1 MRRLELRVSR
11 MNYRRRLVRGW
22 VLLIGAAL
30 LFSGGARLLAAAE
43 ASLEDTNKVVVAGA
57 AGTNVAAI
65 PSAEVAAQAEA
76 AFASLQSMEGNLSAD
91 EATLAIQQDLP
102 VLTRE
107 SSARLEESSRTLASN
122 PSLPTLQRSNRE
134 WEAVRK
140 ELAEWKRS
148 LMKRETQ
155 LDEDRARLAQLEQVW
170 KATHASV
177 LESKMPPE
185 VVEQVEHVMAAV
197 KRTQDKAEAQRMVV
211 LSLQTRVAEQDGRAI
226 HTLNAIERAREA
238 FIRRLFVRDGQPLWS
253 AELWSHSAQ
262 NLVEQS
268 HQSLSRQVRALRG
281 YLERKSGSLFLQG
294 VLFLAILFGLIGA
307 RRSLRKL
314 GGDEASH
321 AARVFDSPVATAAVL
336 ALLASSWIYPE
347 APRLFLAISGAAAMI
362 PTILVVRKL
371 IDRRLFP
378 VLNALVVF
386 YFVDQLRVVAASQAD
401 LSRFLLM
408 TEMLGGA
415 LFAVWLLRPGRFGAA
430 PAGDRFWKG
439 IGKACGVA
447 LGWFAVAFL
456 ADALG
461 YVSLSKLLG
470 HALLQSAYM
479 ALILYAVVRIID
491 GLFLSALSVPPLAR
505 LGLVKRH
512 QDLLRSRLQSMVA
525 WAAILFWAAYV
536 LEALSLRAPV
546 FEDLRAVLTRG
557 WTAGSF
563 TISPGDIVLFGLT
576 VWASFL
582 VSRLLRFVLEE
593 EVYAR
598 VKLAPG
604 LYYSI
609 SKMVNYAVLV
619 VGFLIGLAVLK
630 FDLTKLTI
638 LVGAFGVGL
647 GFGLQNII
655 NNFVSG
661 LILLFER
668 PIKVGDVI
676 QLGGNEGVVKH
687 IGIRASIV
695 EAPNGSEYIVPN
707 GSLISET
714 VTNWTHSDRLRR
726 IDLPITVAGP
736 ADARR
741 VMELLTGA
749 AAGQPQVLKDP
760 PPQALLG
767 GVAGDSMS
775 FELRVWTNQTEHWS
789 EIRSELALGVRAS
802 LEEHHIAMK

>member
-1 MRRLELRVSR
+1 MQRLELRVR
-11 MNYRRRLVRGW
+11 LMDNRRRLANYW
-22 VLLIGAAL
+22 VLVMGTAL
-30 LFSGGARLLAAAE
+30 LLCGGARLVAAAE
-43 ASLEDTNKVVVAGA
+43 TSPEDTGKGVAAGA

-65 PSAEVAAQAEA
+65 PLAEVAAQAEA
-76 AFASLQSMEGNLSAD
+76 TFASLQSIEGNLSAD
-91 EATLAIQQDLP
+91 QATLAIQQDLP

-107 SSARLEESSRTLASN
+107 SSARLEENSKRLASN
-122 PSLPTLQRSNRE
+122 PSLQTLHRSNGE
-134 WEAVRK
+134 WEGVRK

-148 LMKRETQ
+148 LTKRITQ
-155 LDEDRARLAQLEQVW
+155 LDEDRARLTQLEQVW

-185 VVEQVEHVMAAV
+185 VLEQVEHVLAAV
-197 KRTQDKAEAQRMVV
+197 KRTQDKAEAQQMVV
-211 LSLQTRVAEQDGRAI
+211 LSLQTRVAELDGRAV
-226 HTLNAIERAREA
+226 HTLNTIERAREA
-238 FIRRLFVRDGQPLWS
+238 FIRRLFVRDGSPVWS
-253 AELWSHSAQ
+253 AELWSESAQ
-262 NLVEQS
+262 NLVVQS
-268 HQSLSRQVRALRG
+268 HHSLVRQVQALRG

-307 RRSLRKL
+307 RRTLRRL

-321 AARVFDSPVATAAVL
+321 AARVFDSPVATAVVL

-347 APRLFLAISGAAAMI
+347 APPLFLAISGAAAMI

-386 YFVDQLRVVAASQAD
+386 YFVDQLRVVAASQAV
-401 LSRFLLM
+401 LSRLLLM

-415 LFAVWLLRPGRFGAA
+415 LLAVWLLRPVRFGAA
-430 PAGDRFWKG
+430 PADDRFWKG

-512 QDLLRSRLQSMVA
+512 QDLLRSRLRSVVA
-525 WAAILFWAAYV
+525 WAAVLFWAAYV

-546 FEDLRAVLTRG
+546 FLNLREVLTATWG
-557 WTAGSF
+557 VGLF
-563 TISPGDIVLFGLT
+563 KISPGDVVLFGIT

-582 VSRLLRFVLEE
+582 VSRMVRFVLEE

-598 VKLAPG
+598 LKLAPG
-604 LYYSI
+604 LHYSI
-609 SKMVNYAVLV
+609 SKMVNYVILVIGFFIGIYVL
-619 VGFLIGLAVLK
+619 G
-630 FDLTKLTI
+630 FDLTRLTI

-714 VTNWTHSDRLRR
+714 VTNWTYSDRLRR
-726 IDLPITVAGP
+726 IDLSVAVGGP

-749 AAGQPQVLKDP
+749 AAGQPRILKDP

-767 GVAGDSMS
+767 GFSGDSMS
-775 FELRVWTNQTEHWS
+775 FELRAWTNQTEDWS
-789 EIRSELALGVRAS
+789 QIRSELALAVRAT
-802 LEEHHIAMK
+802 LAEHNIGVK

>member
-1 MRRLELRVSR
+1 
-11 MNYRRRLVRGW
+11 
-22 VLLIGAAL
+22 
-30 LFSGGARLLAAAE
+30 
-43 ASLEDTNKVVVAGA
+43 
-57 AGTNVAAI
+57 
-65 PSAEVAAQAEA
+65 
-76 AFASLQSMEGNLSAD
+76 
-91 EATLAIQQDLP
+91 
-102 VLTRE
+102 
-107 SSARLEESSRTLASN
+107 
-122 PSLPTLQRSNRE
+122 
-134 WEAVRK
+134 
-140 ELAEWKRS
+140 
-148 LMKRETQ
+148 
-155 LDEDRARLAQLEQVW
+155 
-170 KATHASV
+170 
-177 LESKMPPE
+177 
-185 VVEQVEHVMAAV
+185 
-197 KRTQDKAEAQRMVV
+197 
-211 LSLQTRVAEQDGRAI
+211 
-226 HTLNAIERAREA
+226 
-238 FIRRLFVRDGQPLWS
+238 
-253 AELWSHSAQ
+253 
-262 NLVEQS
+262 
-268 HQSLSRQVRALRG
+268 
-281 YLERKSGSLFLQG
+281 
-294 VLFLAILFGLIGA
+294 
-307 RRSLRKL
+307 
-314 GGDEASH
+314 
-321 AARVFDSPVATAAVL
+321 
-336 ALLASSWIYPE
+336 
-347 APRLFLAISGAAAMI
+347 
-362 PTILVVRKL
+362 
-371 IDRRLFP
+371 
-378 VLNALVVF
+378 
-386 YFVDQLRVVAASQAD
+386 
-401 LSRFLLM
+401 
-408 TEMLGGA
+408 
-415 LFAVWLLRPGRFGAA
+415 
-430 PAGDRFWKG
+430 
-439 IGKACGVA
+439 
-447 LGWFAVAFL
+447 
-456 ADALG
+456 
-461 YVSLSKLLG
+461 
-470 HALLQSAYM
+470 
-479 ALILYAVVRIID
+479 
-491 GLFLSALSVPPLAR
+491 
-505 LGLVKRH
+505 
-512 QDLLRSRLQSMVA
+512 
-525 WAAILFWAAYV
+525 
-536 LEALSLRAPV
+536 
-546 FEDLRAVLTRG
+546 VLTRG

-736 ADARR
+736 ADARW